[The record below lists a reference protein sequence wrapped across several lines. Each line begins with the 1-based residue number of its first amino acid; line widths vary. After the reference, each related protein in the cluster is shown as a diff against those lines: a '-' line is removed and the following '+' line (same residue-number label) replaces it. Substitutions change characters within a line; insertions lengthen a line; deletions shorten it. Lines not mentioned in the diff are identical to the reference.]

1 MLESAEHHGG
11 QPLGLD
17 TLATSS
23 RCSPGPSVRGVCG
36 WELVLGLRAEAVG
49 AP

>member
-23 RCSPGPSVRGVCG
+23 RRSLGPSARGVCA
-36 WELVLGLRAEAVG
+36 WEQALGLRAEAVG